1 MIDRVLP
8 ILLASTPP
16 AAPPAGDP
24 SPGGEP
30 QQAAQPEVVEALGSI
45 EDAVGRGDFDQV
57 WVLLTDFVVT
67 YGMRVLGAI
76 VFLLLALLVARL
88 VGRFTR
94 RSLER
99 AHVEI
104 TLAQFLGKVAR
115 IVVIILGLVS
125 CLGIFGVPM
134 TSFAAVIGAAGLAIG
149 LALQGSL
156 SNVAS
161 GIALA
166 LFRPFRVGDVVVL
179 QGYTGTV
186 KDIDLFTTRVDT
198 FENRRII
205 LPNSK
210 IFGDVIENITF
221 NETRRVEVAVGVEYS
236 ADIDKTREVLT
247 AAARGVPDIVD
258 EPAPMIV
265 LNGLGASSVD
275 WVVRVWCENAN
286 FLKVKDA
293 TTEAVKKSLDKA
305 GIGIPFPQRVVTLV
319 REPKDD

>member
-1 MIDRVLP
+1 MPTVLS
-8 ILLASTPP
+8 LLFASVPP
-16 AAPPAGDP
+16 AAAP
-24 SPGGEP
+24 
-30 QQAAQPEVVEALGSI
+30 AQPPGSAGEAPPVTEALTTI
-45 EDAVGRGDFDQV
+45 EAAVEQGDLDQV
-57 WVLLTDFVVT
+57 IDLLTQFVVT
-67 YGMRVLGAI
+67 YGMRALGAI
-76 VFLLLALLVARL
+76 AFLVLALFVARI
-88 VGRFTR
+88 VGRLTR

-115 IVVIILGLVS
+115 ILIIVLGLVS

-186 KDIDLFTTRVDT
+186 KEIDLFTTRVDT

-205 LPNSK
+205 LPNGK
-210 IFGDVIENITF
+210 IFGDVIENVTF
-221 NETRRVEVAVGVEYS
+221 NPVRRVEVPVGVDYS
-236 ADIDKTREVLT
+236 ADIGRTREVLSR
-247 AAARGVPDIVD
+247 AVRSVPSVVED
-258 EPAPMIV
+258 PAPAVV

-275 WVVRVWCENAN
+275 WVVRAWCAN
-286 FLKVKDA
+286 EDFLAVKEG
-293 TTEAVKKSLDKA
+293 TTEAVKRHLDEA
-305 GIGIPFPQRVVTLV
+305 GIGIPFPQRVVTIV
-319 REPKDD
+319 RERESG

>member
-1 MIDRVLP
+1 MDRVLSF
-8 ILLASTPP
+8 LLAS
-16 AAPPAGDP
+16 APPATPPQGAN
-24 SPGGEP
+24 GEGAE
-30 QQAAQPEVVEALGSI
+30 AAAAEQPEVVEALGSI
-45 EDAVGRGDFDQV
+45 EKAVEQGDFDQV

-76 VFLLLALLVARL
+76 AFLLLALLVARL

-115 IVVIILGLVS
+115 IVVIVLGLVS

-186 KDIDLFTTRVDT
+186 KEIDLFTTRVDT

-205 LPNSK
+205 LPNGK

-221 NETRRVEVAVGVEYS
+221 NPVRRVEVSVGVDYS
-236 ADIDKTREVLT
+236 ADIDKTRQVL
-247 AAARGVPDIVD
+247 AAAAKGVPDIVD

-293 TTEAVKKSLDKA
+293 ATEAVKKSLDKA
-305 GIGIPFPQRVVTLV
+305 GIGIPFPQRVVTIL
-319 REPKDD
+319 REREAG